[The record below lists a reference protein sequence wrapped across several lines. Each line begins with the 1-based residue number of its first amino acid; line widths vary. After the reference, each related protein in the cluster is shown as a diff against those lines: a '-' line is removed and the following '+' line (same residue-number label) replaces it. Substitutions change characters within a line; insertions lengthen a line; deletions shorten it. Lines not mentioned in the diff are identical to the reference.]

1 MASTIAILYPGAMG
15 AALATVLHARNPS
28 LRLLTSIAG
37 RSASTLARAEAA
49 GLENVSLATVVAE
62 SDIIFSILPPSAA
75 VELATSV
82 AALLAAHPR
91 SSSSSGSASA
101 PAAPVFVDANAV
113 SPETLGRIG
122 DILGETPLVDASII
136 GLPPRLADGYEPTLY
151 LAADARWAA
160 QLKYVGDAL
169 GGDRGLSKVKILADA
184 GAGGASALK
193 MCYGG
198 LAKGTNGLAAI
209 TVLAANAHSPATAK
223 AFMEELASSR
233 ADVLNSLSFTLNDMP
248 SKAYRWVGEMEEI
261 SSFIS
266 SSLNSTDAGLTHL
279 GLAAVFERLAA
290 DLRATGAAVG
300 AAADGPV
307 GDATEVD
314 ALKWFADESKE
325 VLKAKGYEGKTA
337 YGGKK

>member
-209 TVLAANAHSPATAK
+209 TVLGGSGKRRGQAEGGCADGFAPAANAHSPATAK

-248 SKAYRWVGEMEEI
+248 SKAYRVSW
-261 SSFIS
+261 SSCGWRS
-266 SSLNSTDAGLTHL
+266 N
-279 GLAAVFERLAA
+279 
-290 DLRATGAAVG
+290 
-300 AAADGPV
+300 
-307 GDATEVD
+307 
-314 ALKWFADESKE
+314 
-325 VLKAKGYEGKTA
+325 
-337 YGGKK
+337 

>member
-82 AALLAAHPR
+82 AALLAANPR
-91 SSSSSGSASA
+91 SSSGSGNPA

-113 SPETLGRIG
+113 SPETLGKIG

-169 GGDRGLSKVKILADA
+169 GGDRGLGKVKILADA

-209 TVLAANAHSPATAK
+209 TVLGGSRKRGEERGREGGKVERPCADGFAPAANAHSPATAK

-248 SKAYRWVGEMEEI
+248 SKAYRVSW
-261 SSFIS
+261 SSC
-266 SSLNSTDAGLTHL
+266 
-279 GLAAVFERLAA
+279 
-290 DLRATGAAVG
+290 G
-300 AAADGPV
+300 AAADNVLAV
-307 GDATEVD
+307 GGRDGRDLVVHLVVAQLDRRGAHAPRPRGRV
-314 ALKWFADESKE
+314 
-325 VLKAKGYEGKTA
+325 
-337 YGGKK
+337 